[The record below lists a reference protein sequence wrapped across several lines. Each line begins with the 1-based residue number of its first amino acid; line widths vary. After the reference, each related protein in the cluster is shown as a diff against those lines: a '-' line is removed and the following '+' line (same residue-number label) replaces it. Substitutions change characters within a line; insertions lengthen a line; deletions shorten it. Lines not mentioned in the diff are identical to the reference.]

1 MWSYEEARARFVQD
15 LEDWRAGVRTLA
27 ATAEAES
34 AHTDI
39 DLRKVERIRHA
50 TRAYSASGHELLNK
64 GEWLGQWLCTE
75 KMANEPRR
83 AQLTATIAEI
93 ESNLDQLDS
102 ILTRMRH

>member
-27 ATAEAES
+27 ATAEAEAVS
-34 AHTDI
+34 TDM

-50 TRAYSASGHELLNK
+50 THDYSASGHELLSK
-64 GEWLGQWLCTE
+64 GEWLGQWLCSE
-75 KMANEPRR
+75 KKAAAPQR

-93 ESNLDQLDS
+93 ESSLDELDT
-102 ILTRMRH
+102 ILARMQR